1 MKNLHASFRKL
12 HVLEIAIDLFRQYG
26 FNKVGVD
33 RIIAESQVTKAT
45 FYNYFHSKERLIEMC
60 LMHQKDIL
68 MEQMRRVIESSQY
81 SSLTHQLRQIYLI
94 HADLNSAYYLL
105 FKAIFEIK
113 VLYPQAYQSAVRYRR
128 WLKNETFCLMV
139 ATKKTASY
147 AEAEIFGF
155 MMDSAILELLTS
167 NPNEEPKQLL
177 EYFLKRFIAV

>member
-1 MKNLHASFRKL
+1 MKNLNASFRAL
-12 HVLEIAIDLFRQYG
+12 HVLQTATELFKQYG

-33 RIIAESQVTKAT
+33 RIIAESQLTKAT
-45 FYNYFHSKERLIEMC
+45 FYNYFHSKERLIELC
-60 LMHQKDIL
+60 LMHQKDVL
-68 MEQMRRVIESSQY
+68 MEQMRGVIETSQY

-113 VLYPQAYQSAVRYRR
+113 ALYPHAYQSAVRYRR

-139 ATKKTASY
+139 ETKKTTTY

-155 MMDSAILELLTS
+155 MIDGAILGLLSS
-167 NPNEEPKQLL
+167 NQTEETEQLL
-177 EYFLKRFIAV
+177 EYFLKRFITV